1 MNKIKYPTIRLR
13 VIVLLIAFALS
24 ANVYAAAPTAPAKKT
39 KVPAAPATNATDL
52 YVSLGNLCEF
62 IGTYQTDDEGTK
74 NGCSF
79 LPTLSGSLDYQF
91 TPKFALS
98 PQIGFTMP
106 KSGADENIKRMTF
119 FALAN
124 MKYKTKYVNLIG
136 GAGFY
141 FTRIS
146 GPGGEEELNNGNGT
160 DSFPLP
166 KDAVYS
172 RNFIVN
178 LGLGLDFNKEWSG
191 ELYTYV
197 FNALKSE
204 DRAFSVGA
212 TVSYHFGE
220 VL

>member
-1 MNKIKYPTIRLR
+1 MNKIKYPTKRI
-13 VIVLLIAFALS
+13 VILSTLLAFAFS
-24 ANVYAAAPTAPAKKT
+24 NVTQANSS
-39 KVPAAPATNATDL
+39 DL
-52 YVSLGNLCEF
+52 NLSLGNLCEF
-62 IGTYQTDDEGTK
+62 IGTYQTDEEGSK
-74 NGCSF
+74 NKCSF
-79 LPTLSGSLDYQF
+79 LPTLSGSLDYYL
-91 TPKFALS
+91 TNKLALS
-98 PQIGFTMP
+98 PQIGLTMP
-106 KSGADENIKRMTF
+106 KSGRDENIKRMTL

-124 MKYKTKYVNLIG
+124 MKFRTNYVNLIG

-146 GPGGEEELNNGNGT
+146 GPGGSAELNNGSST

-166 KDAVYS
+166 EEAVYS
-172 RNFIVN
+172 RNFILN
-178 LGLGLDFNKEWSG
+178 LGLGLDFSKEWSG
-191 ELYTYV
+191 EVYTYV

>member
-1 MNKIKYPTIRLR
+1 MNKIKYPTIKLSA
-13 VIVLLIAFALS
+13 IVLLVAFALS
-24 ANVYAAAPTAPAKKT
+24 ANVHAAPGKKT
-39 KVPAAPATNATDL
+39 SSASSNASDL

-79 LPTLSGSLDYQF
+79 LPTLSGSIDYPL
-91 TPKFALS
+91 TPKLALS

-124 MKYKTKYVNLIG
+124 MKYKTSYVHLIG
-136 GAGFY
+136 GVGFY

-166 KDAVYS
+166 SDAIYS
-172 RNFIVN
+172 RNVIVN

-204 DRAFSVGA
+204 DRAFSLGA

>member
-1 MNKIKYPTIRLR
+1 MNKIKYPTIKISIFVFLA
-13 VIVLLIAFALS
+13 AFALS
-24 ANVYAAAPTAPAKKT
+24 TKVDAAPAKRET
-39 KVPAAPATNATDL
+39 KKEKLPTNPSDL

-79 LPTLSGSLDYQF
+79 LPTLSGSLDYYL

-98 PQIGFTMP
+98 PQIGLTMP
-106 KSGADENIKRMTF
+106 KSGADDNIKRMTF

-124 MKYKTKYVNLIG
+124 VKYKTNYANLIG

-146 GPGGEEELNNGNGT
+146 GPGGEEELNNGSGT

-166 KDAVYS
+166 KEAVYS
-172 RNFIVN
+172 RNFILN

-191 ELYTYV
+191 ELYSYV

-212 TVSYHFGE
+212 TISYHFGE

>member
-1 MNKIKYPTIRLR
+1 MNKIKYPTIK
-13 VIVLLIAFALS
+13 ISIFTLLVAFTFS
-24 ANVYAAAPTAPAKKT
+24 FETYAAT
-39 KVPAAPATNATDL
+39 KLKARTNSSDL
-52 YVSLGNLCEF
+52 NVSLGNLCEY
-62 IGTYQTDDEGTK
+62 IGKYQTDAEGTK

-79 LPTLSGSLDYQF
+79 LPTLSGSLDYYL
-91 TPKFALS
+91 TNKFAIS
-98 PQIGFTMP
+98 PQIGLTMP
-106 KSGADENIKRMTF
+106 KSGADDNIKRMTL

-124 MKYKTKYVNLIG
+124 MKFKTNYVNLLG
-136 GAGFY
+136 GVGFY

-178 LGLGLDFNKEWSG
+178 LGLGLDFTDEWSG

-204 DRAFSVGA
+204 DRALSVGA
-212 TVSYHFGE
+212 TITYHFGE